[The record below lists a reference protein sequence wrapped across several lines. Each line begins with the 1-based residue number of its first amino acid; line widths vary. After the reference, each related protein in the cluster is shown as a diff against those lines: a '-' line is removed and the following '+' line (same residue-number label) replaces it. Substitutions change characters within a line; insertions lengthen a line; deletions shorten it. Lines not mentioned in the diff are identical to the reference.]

1 MLLARL
7 VLKYKS
13 LVKFL
18 IFFFFMW
25 FLTLLVLNSAASDYI
40 TKRNRA
46 SLEKERHRNEIDK
59 LKEIELQNLF
69 ENNRKLKEQRDLE
82 QLKVFNEAKV
92 IDDKNLEFFKLIQ
105 RRRYSEI
112 DCRLVIEWDESEIR
126 KAKRLLYQL
135 KNHGNF
141 YRKDIPLLL
150 DSNFIFDRSMCRYY
164 RSIRGFESYPTT
176 KFEEEFPI
184 AFSILTYNN
193 VEQFERLL
201 RIIYR
206 PQNSYCIQ

>member
-1 MLLARL
+1 M
-7 VLKYKS
+7 
-13 LVKFL
+13 
-18 IFFFFMW
+18 
-25 FLTLLVLNSAASDYI
+25 
-40 TKRNRA
+40 
-46 SLEKERHRNEIDK
+46 EKERQKNEIDK
-59 LKEIELQNLF
+59 LKEVELQNQL
-69 ENNRKLKEQRDLE
+69 ESNRKLKEQRNLE

-105 RRRYSEI
+105 RRKYSEI
-112 DCRLVIEWDESEIR
+112 DCRLVIEWDENEIR

-135 KNHGNF
+135 KNHGNM

-164 RSIRGFESYPTT
+164 RSIRGYESYPTT

-206 PQNSYCIQ
+206 PQNAYCIQ